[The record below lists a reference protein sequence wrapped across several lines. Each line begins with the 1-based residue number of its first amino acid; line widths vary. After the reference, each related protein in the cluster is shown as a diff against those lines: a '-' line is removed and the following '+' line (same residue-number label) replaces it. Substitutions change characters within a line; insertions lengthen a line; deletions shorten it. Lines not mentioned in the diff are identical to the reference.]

1 MSDLIKHATVEVQK
15 KSNTY
20 KTIILPNGNVSAQ

>member
-1 MSDLIKHATVEVQK
+1 MSDLIKHATIKVQK

-20 KTIILPNGNVSAQ
+20 QAIILLNGNVSAC